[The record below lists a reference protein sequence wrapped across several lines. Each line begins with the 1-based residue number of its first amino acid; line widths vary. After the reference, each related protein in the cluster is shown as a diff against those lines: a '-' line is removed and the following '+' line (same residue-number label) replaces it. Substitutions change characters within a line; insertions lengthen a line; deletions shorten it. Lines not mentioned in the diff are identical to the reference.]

1 MKSLLALSAYVGLCA
16 VLLTAAPAL
25 AAPVSARGKAQL
37 VALHPLTLVR
47 KGDLDF
53 GMITRTAA
61 GTAVINPDTNIM
73 TTTGGV
79 AALGGLPTAATFV
92 GAAGS
97 ASVVIIRLP
106 RAPLF
111 ITRVGGTETMR
122 VDNWTLQGG
131 TDKRTL
137 ARQESFEFRVGAT
150 LNVGAA
156 QLEGTYVGTFD
167 VTVQY
172 P

>member
-1 MKSLLALSAYVGLCA
+1 MKCV
-16 VLLTAAPAL
+16 PAL
-25 AAPVSARGKAQL
+25 AASAGLAAALLAPAQAHAAGATPSAKASL
-37 VALHPLTLVR
+37 GVLHPLTLVL

-53 GMITRTAA
+53 GTISRTGA
-61 GTAVINPDTNIM
+61 GTVVINPITNAM

-79 AALGGLPTAATFV
+79 VALGGSPTAATFI

-97 ASVVIIRLP
+97 ASVVIIRIP
-106 RAPLF
+106 SGSIP
-111 ITRVGGTETMR
+111 ITRLGGTETMS
-122 VDNWTLQGG
+122 VSNFTLQGQN
-131 TDKRTL
+131 KRNL

-156 QLEGTYVGTFD
+156 QLDGTYVGTFD

>member
-1 MKSLLALSAYVGLCA
+1 MIKSLLS
-16 VLLTAAPAL
+16 L
-25 AAPVSARGKAQL
+25 AASVSLAAVWIAPLPASAATATPRAKATL
-37 VALHPLTLVR
+37 AVLHPLTLVL

-53 GMITRTAA
+53 GTIAKTGA
-61 GTAVINPDTNIM
+61 GTAVVEPVANVM

-79 AALGGLPTAATFV
+79 LPLAGTPTAATFL

-97 ASVVIIRLP
+97 SSVVIIRIPKTAIL
-106 RAPLF
+106 
-111 ITRVGGTETMR
+111 ITRVGGTETMS
-122 VDNWTLQGG
+122 VSDFTLQGQ
-131 TDKRTL
+131 DKRTL

-150 LNVGAA
+150 LTVGAA
-156 QLEGTYVGTFD
+156 QADGTYVGTFD

>member
-1 MKSLLALSAYVGLCA
+1 MKFARAFAASVSLAAALL
-16 VLLTAAPAL
+16 
-25 AAPVSARGKAQL
+25 APVSAQAATATPQAKAMIG
-37 VALHPLTLVR
+37 VLHPLTLVL

-53 GMITRTAA
+53 GTIAKTGA
-61 GTAVINPDTNIM
+61 GTAVIEPVANVM

-79 AALGGLPTAATFV
+79 VPLAGTPTAATFI

-97 ASVVIIRLP
+97 SSVVIIRIP
-106 RAPLF
+106 NGNVT
-111 ITRVGGTETMR
+111 ITRVGGTETMI
-122 VDNWTLQGG
+122 VNNFTLQGQN
-131 TDKRTL
+131 KRNM

-156 QLEGTYVGTFD
+156 QADGSYVGTFD

>member
-1 MKSLLALSAYVGLCA
+1 MKSVRVLAAFASLAAALF
-16 VLLTAAPAL
+16 APASAQ
-25 AAPVSARGKAQL
+25 AAGVAAAKASIG
-37 VALHPLTLVR
+37 VLHPLTLIL

-53 GMITRTAA
+53 GTIARTGA
-61 GTAVINPDTNIM
+61 GTVVIDPNTNAM

-79 AALGGLPTAATFV
+79 VPLGGLPTAATFI

-97 ASVVIIRLP
+97 ASVVIIRIP
-106 RAPLF
+106 KNAVQ
-111 ITRVGGTETMR
+111 ITRVGGTETMS
-122 VDNWTLQGG
+122 VNNFTLQGQ
-131 TDKRTL
+131 DKRTL

-156 QLEGTYVGTFD
+156 QLDGTYVGTFD

>member
-1 MKSLLALSAYVGLCA
+1 MKSAR
-16 VLLTAAPAL
+16 AL
-25 AAPVSARGKAQL
+25 AASTSLAAALLAPAPAHAAGAVPVAKASIG
-37 VALHPLTLVR
+37 VLHPLTLVL

-53 GMITRTAA
+53 GTIARTGA
-61 GTAVINPDTNIM
+61 GTVVIDPDTNIM

-79 AALGGLPTAATFV
+79 VPLGGLPTAAAFI

-97 ASVVIIRLP
+97 ASVVIIRIP
-106 RAPLF
+106 NGSIP
-111 ITRVGGTETMR
+111 ITRVGGSETML
-122 VDNWTLQGG
+122 VSNFKLQGQN
-131 TDKRTL
+131 KRNL

-156 QLEGTYVGTFD
+156 QVDGTYVGTFD

>member
-1 MKSLLALSAYVGLCA
+1 MKSAR
-16 VLLTAAPAL
+16 AL
-25 AAPVSARGKAQL
+25 AASTSLAAALLAPAPAHAAGAVPVAKASIG
-37 VALHPLTLVR
+37 VLHPLTLVL

-53 GMITRTAA
+53 GTIARTGA
-61 GTAVINPDTNIM
+61 GTVVIDPDTNIM

-79 AALGGLPTAATFV
+79 VPLGGLPTAATFI

-97 ASVVIIRLP
+97 ASVVIIRIP
-106 RAPLF
+106 NGSIP
-111 ITRVGGTETMR
+111 ITRVGGSETML
-122 VDNWTLQGG
+122 VSNFKLQGQN
-131 TDKRTL
+131 KRNL

-156 QLEGTYVGTFD
+156 QVDGTYVGTFD

>member
-1 MKSLLALSAYVGLCA
+1 MKSAR
-16 VLLTAAPAL
+16 AL
-25 AAPVSARGKAQL
+25 AASVSLAAALLAPATARAATATPQAKASL
-37 VALHPLTLVR
+37 GVLHPLTLVL

-53 GMITRTAA
+53 GTMARTGA
-61 GTAVINPDTNIM
+61 GTAVIEPVANAM

-79 AALGGLPTAATFV
+79 VPLAGTPTAASFI

-97 ASVVIIRLP
+97 ASVVIIRIP
-106 RAPLF
+106 NGNVT
-111 ITRVGGTETMR
+111 ITRVGGTETMI
-122 VDNWTLQGG
+122 VNNFTLQGQN
-131 TDKRTL
+131 KK
-137 ARQESFEFRVGAT
+137 AMAKQESFEFRVGAT

-156 QLEGTYVGTFD
+156 QVDGSYVGTFD

>member
-1 MKSLLALSAYVGLCA
+1 M
-16 VLLTAAPAL
+16 
-25 AAPVSARGKAQL
+25 
-37 VALHPLTLVR
+37 
-47 KGDLDF
+47 
-53 GMITRTAA
+53 
-61 GTAVINPDTNIM
+61 VINPDTNVM

-79 AALGGLPTAATFV
+79 VPLGGLPTAATFI

-97 ASVVIIRLP
+97 ASVVIIRIPKNPIL
-106 RAPLF
+106 
-111 ITRVGGTETMR
+111 ITRVGGTETMS
-122 VDNWTLQGG
+122 VNNFTLQGQ
-131 TDKRTL
+131 DKRTL

-156 QLEGTYVGTFD
+156 QVDGTYVGTFD

>member
-1 MKSLLALSAYVGLCA
+1 MKSVR
-16 VLLTAAPAL
+16 AL
-25 AAPVSARGKAQL
+25 AASVSLAAALLAPVPARAATATPRAKAML
-37 VALHPLTLVR
+37 GVLHPLTLVL

-53 GMITRTAA
+53 GTIAKTGA
-61 GTAVINPDTNIM
+61 GTAVIEPVANVM

-79 AALGGLPTAATFV
+79 VPLAGTPTAASFI

-97 ASVVIIRLP
+97 ASVVIIRIP
-106 RAPLF
+106 NGNVT
-111 ITRVGGTETMR
+111 ITRVGGTETMI
-122 VDNWTLQGG
+122 VNNFTLQGQS
-131 TDKRTL
+131 KKAM
-137 ARQESFEFRVGAT
+137 ARQESFEFRVGGT

-156 QLEGTYVGTFD
+156 QVDGSYVGTFD

>member
-1 MKSLLALSAYVGLCA
+1 V
-16 VLLTAAPAL
+16 
-25 AAPVSARGKAQL
+25 
-37 VALHPLTLVR
+37 LHPLTLVL

-53 GMITRTAA
+53 GTIARTGA
-61 GTAVINPDTNIM
+61 GTVVIDPDTNVM

-79 AALGGLPTAATFV
+79 VALGGLPTAATFI

-97 ASVVIIRLP
+97 ASVVIIRIP
-106 RAPLF
+106 NGSIP
-111 ITRVGGTETMR
+111 ITRVGGTETML
-122 VDNWTLQGG
+122 VSNFKLQGQNR
-131 TDKRTL
+131 RTL
-137 ARQESFEFRVGAT
+137 AKQESFEFRVGAT

-156 QLEGTYVGTFD
+156 QLDGTYVGTFD

>member
-1 MKSLLALSAYVGLCA
+1 MTSVRILAALASLATALLAPVPAY
-16 VLLTAAPAL
+16 AAGATPQA
-25 AAPVSARGKAQL
+25 KATL
-37 VALHPLTLVR
+37 GVLHPLTLIL

-53 GMITRTAA
+53 GTIARTGA
-61 GTAVINPDTNIM
+61 GTAVIEPVANVM

-79 AALGGLPTAATFV
+79 LPLAGTPTSATFI

-97 ASVVIIRLP
+97 ASVVIIRIPKTSIL
-106 RAPLF
+106 
-111 ITRVGGTETMR
+111 ITRVGGTETMS
-122 VDNWTLQGG
+122 VSDFTLQGQS
-131 TDKRTL
+131 KKTL
-137 ARQESFEFRVGAT
+137 AKQESFEFRVGAT

-156 QLEGTYVGTFD
+156 QLDGTYVGTFD